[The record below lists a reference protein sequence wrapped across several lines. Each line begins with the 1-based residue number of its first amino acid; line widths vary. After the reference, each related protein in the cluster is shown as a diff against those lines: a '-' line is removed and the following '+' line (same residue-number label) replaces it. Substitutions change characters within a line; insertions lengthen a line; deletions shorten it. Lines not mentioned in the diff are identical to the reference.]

1 MLIDKHEGGGHEV
14 ASVIYGV
21 NFVIG
26 VIFFVM
32 YFYQMIYLAV
42 GLLDKLRSRRWRAA
56 KTQHKLAVLI
66 SARNERAVIGELIKS
81 IQQQDYPQDKL
92 HVFVVADN
100 CTDDTAEICRNL
112 GCTVFERFNKQ
123 YIGKG
128 YALNFAFEK
137 IFADP
142 ANDYEAFI
150 ILDADNLLTKNYV
163 AEMNKVFDEGY
174 RACTSYRNSKN
185 YAQNW
190 ISSGYGLWFIREA
203 EYLNRPRYV
212 LHNSCAIS
220 GTGFLVATELIK
232 ERGGWNY
239 HLLTEDIEFTAA
251 TVITGEKIGYA
262 GEAMLYDEQPITFK
276 QSWNQRMRWAK
287 GFYQVLGKH
296 GFDLAKRI
304 VSFRTGSFSSFDMLM
319 NIMPALL
326 IMLTMLVFNIGIL
339 LYVLLFADAAMK
351 AELLGIC
358 GMAVAYSLGY
368 YYCMLFFLGTVT
380 TITEWKKILASP
392 WMKIRTMFTFPLF
405 MFTYVPIAVV
415 ALFKK
420 VEWTPIEHTVVKSI
434 EDMKR

>member
-1 MLIDKHEGGGHEV
+1 M
-14 ASVIYGV
+14 ASLIYGV
-21 NFVIG
+21 NLTIG
-26 VIFFVM
+26 LIFFVM
-32 YFYQMIYLAV
+32 YFYQIIYLIV
-42 GLLDKLRSRRWRAA
+42 GLLDKQKS
-56 KTQHKLAVLI
+56 KKEYVPKNHHKIAVLI
-66 SARNERAVIGELIKS
+66 SARNESKVIGELCKS
-81 IQQQDYPQDKL
+81 IFQQDYPEDKL

-100 CTDDTAEICRNL
+100 CTDNTAEICRRL

-137 IFADP
+137 IFSDP
-142 ANDYEAFI
+142 ANDYEAFL

-163 AEMNKVFDEGY
+163 SEMNKVFDQGY
-174 RACTSYRNSKN
+174 RAITSYRNSKN

-190 ISSGYGLWFIREA
+190 ISSGYGLWFLREA

-220 GTGFLVATELIK
+220 GTGFMVATDLIK

-251 TVITGEKIGYA
+251 TIITGEKIGYA

-296 GFDLAKRI
+296 GLDLAKSI
-304 VSFRTGSFSSFDMLM
+304 FRFNRASFSAFDMLM

-326 IMLTMLVFNIGIL
+326 IMLASLIFNIGIIF
-339 LYVLLFADAAMK
+339 YILLFTESALHGQLIAA
-351 AELLGIC
+351 C
-358 GMAVAYSLGY
+358 GTAVLFSLGY
-368 YYCMLFFLGTVT
+368 YYFMLFFLGAVTTVT
-380 TITEWKKILASP
+380 EWENILAST

-434 EDMKR
+434 EDMKK